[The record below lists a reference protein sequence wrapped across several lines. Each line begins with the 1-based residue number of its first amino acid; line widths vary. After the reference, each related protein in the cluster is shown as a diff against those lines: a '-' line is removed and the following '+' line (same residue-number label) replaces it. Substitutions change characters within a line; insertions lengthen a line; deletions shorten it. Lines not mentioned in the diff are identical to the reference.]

1 MGLTMKNKY
10 LYITLLSFLGLT
22 AEAQEQLIAQAPR
35 LVVSITIDQLRT
47 DYLENYSPLYG
58 NEGLRRLLSQGK
70 VFTNGA
76 YNFTPVDRASAIAS
90 LHTGTSPYYHGITA
104 EEWLDK
110 QTLRAQNCVRDQKI
124 GYSPQFLS
132 TSTISDEL
140 KMATNG
146 IAKVFAFAPTAD
158 AAILSAGHAADGA
171 AWISN
176 GQWMTTTYY
185 RPLNQWLSGF
195 SRLFHPEADINKS
208 VTDAALKCIEQ
219 AGIGNDEKTDLISLT
234 YEAGRQMESYIAL
247 DRQIAQLVNGVERT
261 IPRDRVLFVITGTTN
276 REEEEEGNQERF
288 RIPTGTFFINRTAN
302 LLNMYLGAVF
312 GSANYVEFCHKNHI
326 YFNHQLLRQKNI
338 NLSEI
343 SSRSQEFLLQITG
356 VRNVYTANQLLT
368 SDSYLLESIRNG
380 FNIEKCGDLIVD
392 IAPGWKLINENTQE
406 KSMSRSAH
414 VPFPIIIYGAG
425 TKAERIQTPVT
436 VDRIAPAVARAI
448 RIRAPNACVAE
459 PLF

>member
-1 MGLTMKNKY
+1 MRNRY
-10 LYITLLSFLGLT
+10 IYITLLSILGFN
-22 AEAQEQLIAQAPR
+22 AETYAQVIVQAPR

-47 DYLENYSPLYG
+47 DYLETYAPLYS
-58 NEGLRRLLSQGK
+58 NDGLKRLLTDGK
-70 VFTNGA
+70 VFINGA

-90 LHTGTSPYYHGITA
+90 LHTGTVPYYNGITA

-110 QTLRAQNCVRDQKI
+110 QTLRPQNCVRDQQI
-124 GYSPQFLS
+124 GYSPQFLG

-146 IAKVFAFAPTAD
+146 VAKVFSFAPTAD

-171 AWISN
+171 AWVSN
-176 GQWMTTTYY
+176 GKWATTTYY
-185 RPLNQWLSGF
+185 RPINQWLSGYT
-195 SRLFHPEADINKS
+195 RLFLPGTDVNKA
-208 VTDAALKCIEQ
+208 VTDAALKCLEQ
-219 AGIGNDEKTDLISLT
+219 AGVGNDDKTDLLSLT
-234 YEAGRQMESYIAL
+234 YEAGRQMESYVEL
-247 DRQIAQLVNGVERT
+247 DRQMALLLNGIERQIA
-261 IPRDRVLFVITGTTN
+261 RDRVLFVITGTSS
-276 REEEEEGNQERF
+276 REEEEESNQEHY
-288 RIPTGTFFINRTAN
+288 RIPTGTFYINRTAN
-302 LLNMYLGAVF
+302 LLNMYLGAIF
-312 GSANYVEFCHKNHI
+312 GSAKYVEFCHKNHI

-338 NLSEI
+338 HLGEI
-343 SSRSQEFLLQITG
+343 CSRSQEFLLQLSG

-380 FNIEKCGDLIVD
+380 FNVEKCGDLIID
-392 IAPGWKLINENTQE
+392 IAPGWKLINEDTLE
-406 KSMSRSAH
+406 KSISRSAH

-448 RIRAPNACVAE
+448 RIRAPNACSSE

>member
-1 MGLTMKNKY
+1 MRNRY
-10 LYITLLSFLGLT
+10 IYITLLSILGFN
-22 AEAQEQLIAQAPR
+22 AETYAQVIVQAPR

-47 DYLENYSPLYG
+47 DYLETYAPLYS
-58 NEGLRRLLSQGK
+58 NDGLKRLLTDGK
-70 VFTNGA
+70 VFINGA

-90 LHTGTSPYYHGITA
+90 LHTGTVPYYNGITA

-110 QTLRAQNCVRDQKI
+110 QTLRPQNCVRDQEI
-124 GYSPQFLS
+124 GYSPQFLG

-146 IAKVFAFAPTAD
+146 VAKVFSFAPTAD

-171 AWISN
+171 AWVSN
-176 GQWMTTTYY
+176 GKWATTTYY
-185 RPLNQWLSGF
+185 RPINQWLSGYT
-195 SRLFHPEADINKS
+195 RLFLPGTDVNKA
-208 VTDAALKCIEQ
+208 VTDAALKCLEQ
-219 AGIGNDEKTDLISLT
+219 AGVGNDDKTDLLSLT
-234 YEAGRQMESYIAL
+234 YEAGRQMESYVEL
-247 DRQIAQLVNGVERT
+247 DRQMALLLNGIERQIA
-261 IPRDRVLFVITGTTN
+261 RDRVLFVITGTSS
-276 REEEEEGNQERF
+276 REEEEESNQERY
-288 RIPTGTFFINRTAN
+288 RIPTGTFYINRTAN
-302 LLNMYLGAVF
+302 LLNMYLGAIF
-312 GSANYVEFCHKNHI
+312 GSAKYVEFCHKNHI

-338 NLSEI
+338 HLGEI
-343 SSRSQEFLLQITG
+343 CSRSQEFLLQLSG

-380 FNIEKCGDLIVD
+380 FNVEKCGDLIID
-392 IAPGWKLINENTQE
+392 IAPGWKLINEDTLE
-406 KSMSRSAH
+406 KSISRSAH

-448 RIRAPNACVAE
+448 RIRAPNACSSE

>member
-1 MGLTMKNKY
+1 MRNRY
-10 LYITLLSFLGLT
+10 IYITLLSILGFN
-22 AEAQEQLIAQAPR
+22 AETYAQVIVQAPR

-47 DYLENYSPLYG
+47 DYLETYAPLYS
-58 NEGLRRLLSQGK
+58 NDGLKRLLTDGK
-70 VFTNGA
+70 VFINGA

-90 LHTGTSPYYHGITA
+90 LHTGTVPYYNGITA

-110 QTLRAQNCVRDQKI
+110 QTLRPQNCVRDQKI
-124 GYSPQFLS
+124 GYSPQFLG

-146 IAKVFAFAPTAD
+146 IAKVFSFAPTAD

-176 GQWMTTTYY
+176 GKWATTTYY
-185 RPLNQWLSGF
+185 RPINQWLSGYT
-195 SRLFHPEADINKS
+195 RLFLPGTDVNKA
-208 VTDAALKCIEQ
+208 VTDAALKCLEQ
-219 AGIGNDEKTDLISLT
+219 AGVGNDDKTDLLSLT
-234 YEAGRQMESYIAL
+234 YEAGRQMESYVEL
-247 DRQIAQLVNGVERT
+247 DRQMALLLNGIERQIA
-261 IPRDRVLFVITGTTN
+261 RDRVLFVITGTSS
-276 REEEEEGNQERF
+276 REEEEESNQERY
-288 RIPTGTFFINRTAN
+288 RIPTGTFYINRTAN
-302 LLNMYLGAVF
+302 LLNMYLGAIF
-312 GSANYVEFCHKNHI
+312 GSAKYVEFCHKNHI

-338 NLSEI
+338 HLGDI
-343 SSRSQEFLLQITG
+343 CSRSQEFLLQLSG

-380 FNIEKCGDLIVD
+380 FNVEKCGDLIID
-392 IAPGWKLINENTQE
+392 IAPGWKLINEDTLE
-406 KSMSRSAH
+406 KSISRSAH
-414 VPFPIIIYGAG
+414 VPFPIIIYGAR

-448 RIRAPNACVAE
+448 RIRAPNACSSE

>member
-1 MGLTMKNKY
+1 MRNRY
-10 LYITLLSFLGLT
+10 IYITLLSILGFN
-22 AEAQEQLIAQAPR
+22 AETYAQVIVQAPR

-47 DYLENYSPLYG
+47 DYLETYAPLYS
-58 NEGLRRLLSQGK
+58 NDGLKRLLTDGK
-70 VFTNGA
+70 VFINGA

-90 LHTGTSPYYHGITA
+90 LHTGTVPYYNGITA

-110 QTLRAQNCVRDQKI
+110 QTLRPQNCVRDQQI
-124 GYSPQFLS
+124 GYSPQFLG

-146 IAKVFAFAPTAD
+146 VAKVFSFAPTAD

-171 AWISN
+171 AWVSN
-176 GQWMTTTYY
+176 GKWATTTYY
-185 RPLNQWLSGF
+185 RPINQWLSGYT
-195 SRLFHPEADINKS
+195 RLFLPETDVNKA
-208 VTDAALKCIEQ
+208 VTDAALKCLEQ
-219 AGIGNDEKTDLISLT
+219 AGVGNDDKTDLLSLT
-234 YEAGRQMESYIAL
+234 YEAGRQMESYVEL
-247 DRQIAQLVNGVERT
+247 DRQMALLLNGIERQIA
-261 IPRDRVLFVITGTTN
+261 RDRVLFVITGTSS
-276 REEEEEGNQERF
+276 REEEEESNQERY
-288 RIPTGTFFINRTAN
+288 RIPTGTFYINRTAN
-302 LLNMYLGAVF
+302 LLNMYLGAIF
-312 GSANYVEFCHKNHI
+312 GSAKYVEFCHKNHI

-338 NLSEI
+338 HLGEI
-343 SSRSQEFLLQITG
+343 CSRSQEFLLQLSG

-380 FNIEKCGDLIVD
+380 FNVEKCGDLIID
-392 IAPGWKLINENTQE
+392 IAPGWKLINEDTLE
-406 KSMSRSAH
+406 KSISRSAH

-448 RIRAPNACVAE
+448 RIRAPNACSSE

>member
-1 MGLTMKNKY
+1 MRNKY
-10 LYITLLSFLGLT
+10 LYITLLSILGLN
-22 AEAQEQLIAQAPR
+22 AEAQEQLIAQTPR
-35 LVVSITIDQLRT
+35 LVVTITIDQLRT
-47 DYLENYSPLYG
+47 DYLETYAPLYG
-58 NEGLRRLLSQGK
+58 TDGLRRLLTEGK

-90 LHTGTSPYYHGITA
+90 LYTGTSPYYHGITA

-110 QTLRAQNCVRDQKI
+110 ETLRPQNCVRDQKI
-124 GYSPQFLS
+124 GYSPQFLA
-132 TSTISDEL
+132 TSTINDEL

-146 IAKVFAFAPTAD
+146 IAKVFAFAPTPD

-171 AWISN
+171 AWIIN
-176 GQWMTTTYY
+176 GKWGTTTYY
-185 RPLNQWLSGF
+185 RPLNQWISGYT
-195 SRLFHPEADINKS
+195 RLYQPDTDVNRS
-208 VTDAALKCIEQ
+208 VTDATLRCIEQ
-219 AGIGNDEKTDLISLT
+219 TGIGNDDKTDMISLT
-234 YEAGRQMESYIAL
+234 YEAGQQMESYVAL
-247 DRQIAQLVNGVERT
+247 DRQMAQLLNGIEQQ
-261 IPRDRVLFVITGTTN
+261 IPRDRVLFVITGTTS
-276 REEEEEGNQERF
+276 REEEEEGNQERY
-288 RIPTGTFFINRTAN
+288 RIPTGTFYINRTAN

-312 GSANYVEFCHKNHI
+312 GSAKYVEFCHKNHL

-338 NLSEI
+338 HLGEI
-343 SSRSQEFLLQITG
+343 SSRSQEFLLQISG

-380 FNIEKCGDLIVD
+380 FNVEKCGDLIID
-392 IAPGWKLINENTQE
+392 IAPGWKLINEDTSEQ
-406 KSMSRSAH
+406 STTRSAH

-436 VDRIAPAVARAI
+436 VDRIAPAIARAI

>member
-1 MGLTMKNKY
+1 MRNRY
-10 LYITLLSFLGLT
+10 IYITLLSILGFN
-22 AEAQEQLIAQAPR
+22 AETYAQVIVQAPR

-47 DYLENYSPLYG
+47 DYLETYAPLYS
-58 NEGLRRLLSQGK
+58 NDGLKRLLTDGK
-70 VFTNGA
+70 VFINGA

-90 LHTGTSPYYHGITA
+90 LHTGTVPYYNGITA

-110 QTLRAQNCVRDQKI
+110 QTLRPQNCVRDQQI
-124 GYSPQFLS
+124 GYSPQFLG

-146 IAKVFAFAPTAD
+146 VAKVFSFAPTAD

-171 AWISN
+171 AWVSN
-176 GQWMTTTYY
+176 GKWATTTYY
-185 RPLNQWLSGF
+185 RPINQWLSGYT
-195 SRLFHPEADINKS
+195 RLFLPTDVNKA
-208 VTDAALKCIEQ
+208 VTDAALKCLEQ
-219 AGIGNDEKTDLISLT
+219 AGVGNDDKTDLLSLT
-234 YEAGRQMESYIAL
+234 YEAGRQMESYVEL
-247 DRQIAQLVNGVERT
+247 DRQMTLLLNGIERQIA
-261 IPRDRVLFVITGTTN
+261 RDRVLFVITGTSS
-276 REEEEEGNQERF
+276 REEEEESNQERY
-288 RIPTGTFFINRTAN
+288 RIPTGTFYINRTAN
-302 LLNMYLGAVF
+302 LLNMYLGAIF
-312 GSANYVEFCHKNHI
+312 GSAKYVEFCHKNHI

-338 NLSEI
+338 HLGDI
-343 SSRSQEFLLQITG
+343 CSRSQEFLLQLSG

-380 FNIEKCGDLIVD
+380 FNVEKCGDLIID
-392 IAPGWKLINENTQE
+392 IAPGWKLINEDTLE
-406 KSMSRSAH
+406 KSISRSAH

-448 RIRAPNACVAE
+448 RIRAPNACSSE